1 MALFGKKK
9 KEDDEEAVLLS
20 DEEYDAESELQ
31 KQMVQEEAYQER
43 MLAEE
48 AKTAE
53 KEEAGITVEDLL
65 LKTEK
70 IEGKLASFEEA
81 RGRIDDRILRVSEQV
96 GELRSMLLEREK
108 SFGILESEFEMI
120 KDVFEDVKPSEFLKE
135 LDKKE
140 TEIAKTNAN
149 VEKLETMVQ
158 RFSEEVMEFRDLLGK
173 IKSFENLVD
182 IAREVSEKVTG
193 INETKQYTERLAA
206 KSESIFAELNKQ
218 LATIEDY
225 KSQIMQNTEL
235 TAETVRSLD
244 DLAVKLGTSATEE
257 SLKSSL
263 MDLED
268 ALTKKF
274 GASEKLAERLESFA
288 SSVEFMEKRVRIMEL
303 DKVSTEVGEKI
314 KELSPGLTQMRRI
327 EQLTRERKDIL
338 DLMQSTEKE
347 HGETVSDE
355 AYEEIK
361 KSSEKKLKE
370 IKGIIKGDLQTLE
383 AVLEKE
389 LGPLISRET
398 RVISEEVAEAPEARV
413 EEPAAA
419 RGPEKV
425 PEASIEDRIGE
436 EMKKMKTTGE
446 VAEPEL
452 EPELESVA
460 AEVEEGTE
468 VEAEPGAA
476 PVEAAQEPVSPEG
489 LEKIDEKIKLMET
502 EEGTIQN
509 LLNGLEG
516 SSMESKKRA
525 LLEKKYND
533 RLKKISGDIAELR
546 QQRDSAMGVAV

>member
-1 MALFGKKK
+1 MVFGKKK
-9 KEDDEEAVLLS
+9 KEDEEEAVLLS
-20 DEEYDAESELQ
+20 DEEYDAEAELQ
-31 KQMVQEEAYQER
+31 KQMVQEEAYQEK

-48 AKTAE
+48 AEAAAE

-182 IAREVSEKVTG
+182 IAKEVSEKITG

-206 KSESIFAELNKQ
+206 KSESIFAELSKQ

-244 DLAVKLGTSATEE
+244 DLAVKLGTTVTEE
-257 SLKSSL
+257 SLVSSL
-263 MDLED
+263 TDLD
-268 ALTKKF
+268 DKLTKKF

-303 DKVSTEVGEKI
+303 DKVSIEVGEKI
-314 KELSPGLTQMRRI
+314 KELSPGLKQMRRI
-327 EQLTRERKDIL
+327 EQLTRERKDIM

-347 HGETVSDE
+347 HGETISDE

-361 KSSEKKLKE
+361 KSSEKKLTE
-370 IKGIIKGDLQTLE
+370 IKDIIKGDLQTLE

-398 RVISEEVAEAPEARV
+398 VAISEEVAEAPEAGV

-419 RGPEKV
+419 RGPEKA

-460 AEVEEGTE
+460 AEVEERAE
-468 VEAEPGAA
+468 VEAEAEAA
-476 PVEAAQEPVSPEG
+476 PVEAVQETVSPEG

>member
-1 MALFGKKK
+1 MVFGKKK
-9 KEDDEEAVLLS
+9 KEDEEEAVLLS
-20 DEEYDAESELQ
+20 DEEYDAEAELQ
-31 KQMVQEEAYQER
+31 KQMVQEEAYQEK

-48 AKTAE
+48 AEAAAE

-182 IAREVSEKVTG
+182 IAKEVSEKITG

-206 KSESIFAELNKQ
+206 KSESIFAELSKQ

-244 DLAVKLGTSATEE
+244 DLAVKLGTTVTEE
-257 SLKSSL
+257 SLVSSL
-263 MDLED
+263 TDLD
-268 ALTKKF
+268 DKLTKKF

-303 DKVSTEVGEKI
+303 DKVSIEVGEKI
-314 KELSPGLTQMRRI
+314 KELSPGLKQMRRI
-327 EQLTRERKDIL
+327 EQLTRERKDIM

-347 HGETVSDE
+347 HGETISDE

-361 KSSEKKLKE
+361 KSSEKKLTE
-370 IKGIIKGDLQTLE
+370 IKDIIKGDLQTLE

-398 RVISEEVAEAPEARV
+398 VAISEEVAEAPEAGV

-419 RGPEKV
+419 RGPEKA

-460 AEVEEGTE
+460 AEVEERAE
-468 VEAEPGAA
+468 VEAEAEAA
-476 PVEAAQEPVSPEG
+476 PVEAVQETVSPEG

-533 RLKKISGDIAELR
+533 RLKKISGDIAELK
-546 QQRDSAMGVAV
+546 QQRDSALGVAV

>member
-1 MALFGKKK
+1 MNLFPLGDRVIIEVDEKDQKVGSIIIPDSVKDRMAQTRG
-9 KEDDEEAVLLS
+9 
-20 DEEYDAESELQ
+20 
-31 KQMVQEEAYQER
+31 
-43 MLAEE
+43 
-48 AKTAE
+48 
-53 KEEAGITVEDLL
+53 TVVAL
-65 LKTEK
+65 
-70 IEGKLASFEEA
+70 
-81 RGRIDDRILRVSEQV
+81 
-96 GELRSMLLEREK
+96 GEISNMGLENW
-108 SFGILESEFEMI
+108 I
-120 KDVFEDVKPSEFLKE
+120 
-135 LDKKE
+135 
-140 TEIAKTNAN
+140 
-149 VEKLETMVQ
+149 
-158 RFSEEVMEFRDLLGK
+158 
-173 IKSFENLVD
+173 
-182 IAREVSEKVTG
+182 
-193 INETKQYTERLAA
+193 
-206 KSESIFAELNKQ
+206 
-218 LATIEDY
+218 
-225 KSQIMQNTEL
+225 
-235 TAETVRSLD
+235 
-244 DLAVKLGTSATEE
+244 
-257 SLKSSL
+257 
-263 MDLED
+263 
-268 ALTKKF
+268 
-274 GASEKLAERLESFA
+274 
-288 SSVEFMEKRVRIMEL
+288 
-303 DKVSTEVGEKI
+303 EVGEKV
-314 KELSPGLTQMRRI
+314 KELSPGLKQMKRI

-370 IKGIIKGDLQTLE
+370 IKDIIKGDLQTLE

-452 EPELESVA
+452 EPELEPVA